1 MVGVDTGFFFALSEG
16 HPLAEKVFRESDI
29 SVSVLT
35 QFELRRISLRRGIP
49 WEDMSGPLSRS
60 AAFLDVTGEA
70 ADEAARISFGAGMPA
85 LDALILACLV
95 KAGRTFH
102 EIHREG
108 RRDHS
113 PRLKAAS
120 GSLRTIRQRS
130 SESFLPCPA
139 IISLDGEG
147 VRWRRA
153 ADWGRDRKQPEDAE
167 PDGRRREGA
176 WAGFEK

>member
-70 ADEAARISFGAGMPA
+70 ADEAARISFGAGLPS
-85 LDALILACLV
+85 LDALLLACLG
-95 KAGRTFH
+95 KAGCR
-102 EIHREG
+102 
-108 RRDHS
+108 
-113 PRLKAAS
+113 P
-120 GSLRTIRQRS
+120 
-130 SESFLPCPA
+130 
-139 IISLDGEG
+139 
-147 VRWRRA
+147 V
-153 ADWGRDRKQPEDAE
+153 
-167 PDGRRREGA
+167 
-176 WAGFEK
+176 